1 MKLHADQYST
11 SSVQGYG
18 PGWIAVNGQR
28 ITHSVVLSSTAEPTA
43 WACQRFDDLRPEHF
57 EHLLAHQPELVIFG
71 SGNTLRFPHPAT
83 HAALMAQRVGM
94 ETMDTL
100 AACRTYNILAQEG
113 RRVVAVLL
121 IEPGQPA

>member
-1 MKLHADQYST
+1 MKLHADQSNTST
-11 SSVQGYG
+11 VQGHG

-28 ITHSVVLSSTAEPTA
+28 ISHSVVLSSTAEPTA
-43 WACQRFDDLRPEHF
+43 WSCQRFEDLLPEHF
-57 EHLLAHQPELVIFG
+57 EQLVALQPELVIFG
-71 SGNTLRFPHPAT
+71 SGQKLRFPHPAT
-83 HAALMAQRVGM
+83 HAALMAKRIGL

-121 IEPGQPA
+121 IEAAQAA